1 MSGMIAHVWHGPPAW
16 GGAGKNFRKV
26 FTVEGGGFRNFYFD
40 EGGGENLLWGGGGGA
55 GGGSHNFEVKIKT
68 A

>member
-1 MSGMIAHVWHGPPAW
+1 MSGMVLQL
-16 GGAGKNFRKV
+16 GGGRVKISEKSLLWR
-26 FTVEGGGFRNFYFD
+26 GGGFRNFYFD